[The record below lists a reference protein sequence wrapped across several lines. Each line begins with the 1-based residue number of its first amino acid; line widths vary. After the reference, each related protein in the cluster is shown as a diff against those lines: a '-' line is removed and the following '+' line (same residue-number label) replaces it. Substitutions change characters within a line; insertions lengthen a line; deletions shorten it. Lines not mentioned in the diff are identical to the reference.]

1 MVVES
6 RELNQSLPRIGKRH
20 GVQGMFKPSESLTDR
35 IISLEAERDNL
46 RILLFDPEL
55 PEHLKENIRLAL
67 NLAEAELNR
76 LAELGSQS

>member
-1 MVVES
+1 MTG
-6 RELNQSLPRIGKRH
+6 RPPKLNIVRIGKGTRPR
-20 GVQGMFKPSESLTDR
+20 MFKPSETLTDR

-67 NLAEAELNR
+67 NLAEAELNG
-76 LAELGSQS
+76 LAELGSES